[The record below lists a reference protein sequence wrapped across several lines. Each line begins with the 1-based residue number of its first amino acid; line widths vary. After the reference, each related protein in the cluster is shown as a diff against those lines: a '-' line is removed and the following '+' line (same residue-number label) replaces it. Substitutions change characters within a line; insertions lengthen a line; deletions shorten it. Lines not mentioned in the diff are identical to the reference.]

1 MFGTIFNASDVNTW
15 MIPWQA
21 WMLDFQA
28 KLRSM
33 PVQFLDS
40 VIVSENLKVKEYT
53 NCLIRTLIFESM
65 TKKAVLEILCNSTS
79 DPIDNSLLKAT

>member
-1 MFGTIFNASDVNTW
+1 
-15 MIPWQA
+15 MIPWQV

-33 PVQFLDS
+33 PEQFLDS
-40 VIVSENLKVKEYT
+40 VVVSENLKVKEYT

-65 TKKAVLEILCNSTS
+65 TKKSRVGNTMQLHI
-79 DPIDNSLLKAT
+79 